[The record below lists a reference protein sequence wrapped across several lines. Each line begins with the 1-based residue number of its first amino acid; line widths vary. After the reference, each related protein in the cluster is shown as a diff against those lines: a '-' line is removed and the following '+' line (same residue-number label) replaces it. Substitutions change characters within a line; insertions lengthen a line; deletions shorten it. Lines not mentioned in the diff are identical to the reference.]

1 MGRDGAIPTV
11 TYRQLT
17 LSTVTYREI
26 PSYTV
31 NYRHRSNTS
40 PLTVTYRCL
49 PVSTVATVT
58 YRSICQAH
66 FDRFE
71 ALSAHGLPEAAEAR
85 AQLKASLGAPLMP
98 FEHGTVEHLGAEL
111 GLADKPNNA
120 TSLGELAAQ
129 LQARLLATD
138 VTQRLQTLRSFRRGC
153 SRQT

>member
-1 MGRDGAIPTV
+1 MRHTSAISRRTGPLPTGPLRNV
-11 TYRQLT
+11 TYGYPPL
-17 LSTVTYREI
+17 
-26 PSYTV
+26 
-31 NYRHRSNTS
+31 
-40 PLTVTYRCL
+40 LTVTYRCL

-111 GLADKPNNA
+111 GLADKSNNA

-138 VTQRLQTLRSFRRGC
+138 VTQRLQTLRSFKRGC